1 MMDRVLGVVGRTRS
15 EEEGGGAI
23 ASNGGDSWGGG
34 KKEREGEREGGRGTI
49 SDKRVS

>member
-1 MMDRVLGVVGRTRS
+1 MMDRVLGVVGRTRLE
-15 EEEGGGAI
+15 EEEGGV

-34 KKEREGEREGGRGTI
+34 KKEREEGEREGGRGTI

>member
-1 MMDRVLGVVGRTRS
+1 MDRVLGVVGRTRL
-15 EEEGGGAI
+15 EEGGVV

-34 KKEREGEREGGRGTI
+34 KKEREEGEREGGRGTI